1 MNTFYYEQL
10 IKAARKRISALT
22 GISAQH
28 KTKLLETLKEY
39 SPSLITTE
47 DIEHV
52 LRNAAHSL
60 GNMLCPQAMADYT
73 GVSRLEEGH
82 ADQDDTMPGNF
93 AASL

>member
-10 IKAARKRISALT
+10 YKAARRRITALT

-60 GNMLCPQAMADYT
+60 GNMLCPQAMADYA
-73 GVSRLEEGH
+73 GVSRLMEGH
-82 ADQDDTMPGNF
+82 EEHDDTIPGDL

>member
-10 IKAARKRISALT
+10 YSAARKRISALT

-28 KTKLLETLKEY
+28 KKKLLETLKEY
-39 SPSLITTE
+39 SPHLITAE
-47 DIEHV
+47 DIEQV

-73 GVSRLEEGH
+73 GVSRLVEGH
-82 ADQDDTMPGNF
+82 GEHDDMLPHNL